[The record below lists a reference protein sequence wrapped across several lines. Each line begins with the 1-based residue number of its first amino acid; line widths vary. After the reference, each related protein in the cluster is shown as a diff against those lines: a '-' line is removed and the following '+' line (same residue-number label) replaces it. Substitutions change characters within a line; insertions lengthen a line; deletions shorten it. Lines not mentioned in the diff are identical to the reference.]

1 MSIYPIGGSVICD
14 AGNYD
19 AQGITTGPDGTL
31 WFTNYGQAS
40 VGRMTTSGKTTIYPA
55 GAFGPTSIT
64 TGPDGA
70 LWFTNT
76 ATVICCGD
84 TLVATGGSIGRIT
97 TSGAVTTYPT
107 GEGDPGAITVGP
119 DGALWF
125 TNGAD
130 SIGRITTSGAVTI
143 YSGSGIS
150 YPTAITAGPDGA
162 LWFTGDNSVG
172 RITTSGAVSIYSVS
186 GASGIAAGPDGAL
199 WITSTTGQCVPV
211 NKKQTECNSIDAIDR
226 MTTSG
231 VLTSSYSETPGPL
244 TGPLAITAGP
254 DGALWF
260 TNYGL
265 DPSIGRITSSGV
277 ISTYTDPSIKAPQ
290 DITTGPDGALWFVD
304 PGASTLGRVATT

>member
-19 AQGITTGPDGTL
+19 SQGITTGPDGAL

-70 LWFTNT
+70 LWFTNA

-231 VLTSSYSETPGPL
+231 VLTSRYSETPGPL

-265 DPSIGRITSSGV
+265 DPSIGRITTSGV